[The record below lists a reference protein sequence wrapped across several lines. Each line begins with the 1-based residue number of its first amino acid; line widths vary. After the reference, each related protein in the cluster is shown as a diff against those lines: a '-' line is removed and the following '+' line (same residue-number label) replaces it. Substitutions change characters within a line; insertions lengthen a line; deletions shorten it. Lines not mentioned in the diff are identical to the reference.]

1 MCNSRLFSHRSG
13 KDYCDLYTLRRA
25 AICGV
30 GVACLPAL
38 LVADDLSGGALLR
51 LLPSLSS
58 QLGVVHAVFPSR
70 RGMAPAVRS
79 LLDSLSEG
87 FAANPWLVR
96 GEHPADLERGRI
108 ARRLA
113 ARADD
118 PK

>member
-1 MCNSRLFSHRSG
+1 
-13 KDYCDLYTLRRA
+13 
-25 AICGV
+25 
-30 GVACLPAL
+30 
-38 LVADDLSGGALLR
+38 
-51 LLPSLSS
+51 
-58 QLGVVHAVFPSR
+58 
-70 RGMAPAVRS
+70 MAPAVRS

-96 GEHPADLERGRI
+96 GEHPDDLERGRI

>member
-38 LVADDLSGGALLR
+38 L
-51 LLPSLSS
+51 
-58 QLGVVHAVFPSR
+58 
-70 RGMAPAVRS
+70 
-79 LLDSLSEG
+79 
-87 FAANPWLVR
+87 AANPWLVR